1 MGDNIEYP
9 CCFYCQWHSNP
20 HCRHPSK
27 LRKTPLAFYCDYFER
42 AEDFDYEE
50 EEEEDSNLEEEE

>member
-50 EEEEDSNLEEEE
+50 E